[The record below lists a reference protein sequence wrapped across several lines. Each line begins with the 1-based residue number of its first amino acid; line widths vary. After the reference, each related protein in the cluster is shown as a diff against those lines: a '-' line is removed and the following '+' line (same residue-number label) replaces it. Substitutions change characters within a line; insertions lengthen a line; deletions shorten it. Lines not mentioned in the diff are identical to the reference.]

1 MFKLRD
7 QPDETIVRAQV
18 YYPSQLNSEQLAVW
32 QIFRTH
38 CRQLAQAL
46 AQGPERGLKPAP
58 ILMQVDGAGGTGKS
72 FLIHAVSHAL
82 ESERRAAPTGST
94 ANAGA
99 LPRIPPY
106 GLHLVRG
113 RSLV

>member
-18 YYPSQLNSEQLAVW
+18 YHPSQLNSEQLAVW

-38 CRQLAQAL
+38 CRQL
-46 AQGPERGLKPAP
+46 PAP

>member
-18 YYPSQLNSEQLAVW
+18 YHPSQLNSEQLA
-32 QIFRTH
+32 
-38 CRQLAQAL
+38 
-46 AQGPERGLKPAP
+46 PAP

-82 ESERRAAPTGST
+82 ESERRAVPTGST